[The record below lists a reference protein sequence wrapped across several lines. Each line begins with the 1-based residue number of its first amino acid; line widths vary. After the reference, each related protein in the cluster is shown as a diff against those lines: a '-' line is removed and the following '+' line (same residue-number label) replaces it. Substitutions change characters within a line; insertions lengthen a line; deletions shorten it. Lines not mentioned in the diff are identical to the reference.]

1 MAHAHGDG
9 HFWSLWACWLRCL
22 HNRGK
27 DNLCPLIRTPP
38 TGQICSA
45 QCRRGAGKCP
55 CHKRCQAGPIPAPRL
70 PPPSRMHS
78 QSPLALL
85 GPQGAQGQHRRPV
98 IPDMPRK
105 KKAWGRQK
113 AEKVTRTQQQANA
126 PGCFHSDLALAKPAL
141 KSACALKSTRVCLRK
156 D

>member
-1 MAHAHGDG
+1 MEPLGLLVKVPSQQREGQLVFPD
-9 HFWSLWACWLRCL
+9 
-22 HNRGK
+22 K
-27 DNLCPLIRTPP
+27 NLP

-55 CHKRCQAGPIPAPRL
+55 CHKRGQAGPVPTPRL
-70 PPPSRMHS
+70 SPPSRMCS
-78 QSPLALL
+78 QRPMALL